1 MKKIICIF
9 MALTMLVLLCAC
21 GSNVTH
27 KLGMGVVVNT
37 SSSKDGSVEIEAT
50 VATVILDDAGKI
62 VSCKV
67 DVAQN
72 KLDVTDGIIADDAAS
87 TEFKTKREQGDSYN
101 MKGASGI
108 GKEWYEQAEAFENY
122 VVGKTASEVENMD
135 TSDETLLAGCTIG
148 TTDLIEAVVKACND
162 SLASE
167 FTGDAAAL
175 SVAVIS
181 TLDSSSK
188 SAMDGEDGSANIYSS
203 FAAAALDDS
212 GKVLAAAY
220 DEADPEVTFN
230 DLGEIT
236 VDADYTVSTKRE
248 LREGYNMKG
257 ASGIGKE
264 WYEQIDAFEDYVVG
278 KTASEISSIDTADA
292 DLLAGCTIGTSS
304 LIACTAK
311 AAQAAN

>member
-1 MKKIICIF
+1 

-50 VATVILDDAGKI
+50 VAAVILDDAGKI

-87 TEFKTKREQGDSYN
+87 TEFKTKREQGDS
-101 MKGASGI
+101 
-108 GKEWYEQAEAFENY
+108 
-122 VVGKTASEVENMD
+122 
-135 TSDETLLAGCTIG
+135 
-148 TTDLIEAVVKACND
+148 
-162 SLASE
+162 
-167 FTGDAAAL
+167 
-175 SVAVIS
+175 
-181 TLDSSSK
+181 
-188 SAMDGEDGSANIYSS
+188 
-203 FAAAALDDS
+203 
-212 GKVLAAAY
+212 
-220 DEADPEVTFN
+220 
-230 DLGEIT
+230 
-236 VDADYTVSTKRE
+236 
-248 LREGYNMKG
+248 YNMKG